1 MSKERIWSEIRIDNF
16 DEVEQVYT
24 VDAWE
29 TDDDNEEGKVIA
41 KIYPAT
47 CYVEYIDARAETDEY
62 VREAIRDAYE
72 MIHDTK
78 IVLTKEVS
86 DKIRKIAELNEELY
100 RLAQEVNADLSKI
113 GYENEYAFAGDFSHV
128 QNLRNADIIIPVI
141 EEDEKTKKVVLKD
154 GAINATENY
163 DGVFVKQT
171 AGYCEDDFSGT
182 FYVKMDDG
190 KYVRIPFG
198 I

>member
-1 MSKERIWSEIRIDNF
+1 MSKERIWGEIRIDFF

-47 CYVEYIDARAETDEY
+47 CYVEYLDPRAENDEY
-62 VREAIRDAYE
+62 VREAIREAYE

-78 IVLTKEVS
+78 IVLTKATS
-86 DKIRKIAELNEELY
+86 DKIRKIIELNEELC
-100 RLAQEVNADLSKI
+100 RLAKDVDAELSKI
-113 GYENEYAFAGDFSHV
+113 GYESEYSYAGDFSPV
-128 QNLRNADIIIPVI
+128 QNLQKCDVI
-141 EEDEKTKKVVLKD
+141 EPIFDEDIHTKKTVLKD
-154 GAINATENY
+154 GTVTAQENH

-190 KYVRIPFG
+190 KYIRIPFSS
-198 I
+198 